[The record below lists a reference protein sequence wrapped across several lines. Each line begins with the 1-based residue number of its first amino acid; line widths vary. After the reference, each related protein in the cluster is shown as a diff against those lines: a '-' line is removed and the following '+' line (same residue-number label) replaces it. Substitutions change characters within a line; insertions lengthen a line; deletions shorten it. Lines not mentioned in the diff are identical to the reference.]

1 MTLFQLCCDTS
12 HLTQTM
18 HKLTQMWQADDAII
32 LLNNHIAFIQWL
44 AEEWLPNHTNLAN
57 IDGQV
62 SKPTLNIPLAVYALQ
77 TDINQLNSIAKSS
90 LMPFITQANSNL
102 RLNLLTDA
110 EWVTM
115 TQTAD
120 KVITLT

>member
-12 HLTQTM
+12 HLAQTM
-18 HKLTQMWQADDAII
+18 HKLTQMWQANDAII
-32 LLNNHIAFIQWL
+32 LLNNHIAFIHWL
-44 AEEWLPNHTNLAN
+44 SEEWLLNHTNLAN

-62 SKPTLNIPLAVYALQ
+62 STLNIPLAVYALQ

>member
-18 HKLTQMWQADDAII
+18 HKLTPMWQADDAII
-32 LLNNHIAFIQWL
+32 LLNNHIAFIDWL
-44 AEEWLPNHTNLAN
+44 SEEWLLNHTNLAN

-62 SKPTLNIPLAVYALQ
+62 STLNILLAVYALQ
-77 TDINQLNSIAKSS
+77 TDIDQLNSIAKSS
-90 LMPFITQANSNL
+90 LMPFIIQANSNL